1 MRGGRGSAKFVA
13 EIGDEADI
21 QRVVWRDAYRSAVR
35 RWPGGVI
42 TLRQGAR
49 VIKDSPGTRMA
60 SRSDKGRKGAR

>member
-35 RWPGGVI
+35 RWPGGVS
-42 TLRQGAR
+42 RCGR
-49 VIKDSPGTRMA
+49 PETRMA
-60 SRSDKGRKGAR
+60 SWG